1 LVNIRKA
8 IKIVFLFGFALLAL
22 LACTGLALRAHRQ
35 HVIARTIA
43 IRTPNRIDER
53 MYVNI
58 GGIDQWLQIR
68 GQNRNNPVILC
79 LQGGPGASWVAQT
92 TVFLPWEKDF
102 TVVQWDQR
110 GTGKTLETT
119 GPTIADSMSADH
131 MTQDGI
137 EVSEFV
143 RNHLHKDKIILLGFS
158 WGSLLGVHMAKQRP
172 DLFYAYVGTGQ
183 ISNMPKAQ
191 QLSYAYVLEK
201 AHAAKDARAVQRLE
215 SIGPPPFDSLDKIGT
230 FFQTLGKYDCEP
242 DRNPG
247 ASVLTAPNY
256 SLWDIYNLVRG
267 FAVVPTFAV
276 YHEMLSAD
284 LLSLGPDFRIPVFLF
299 QGELDERTQAALA
312 KDYFD
317 QINAPTKEFVLF
329 QGAGHFIVLSMPQ
342 RFVQELV
349 SRVRP
354 LALQQ

>member
-1 LVNIRKA
+1 
-8 IKIVFLFGFALLAL
+8 
-22 LACTGLALRAHRQ
+22 
-35 HVIARTIA
+35 
-43 IRTPNRIDER
+43 
-53 MYVNI
+53 
-58 GGIDQWLQIR
+58 
-68 GQNRNNPVILC
+68 
-79 LQGGPGASWVAQT
+79 
-92 TVFLPWEKDF
+92 
-102 TVVQWDQR
+102 
-110 GTGKTLETT
+110 
-119 GPTIADSMSADH
+119 MSVDH
-131 MTQDGI
+131 MTQDGL
-137 EVSEFV
+137 EVSDFV

-158 WGSLLGVHMAKQRP
+158 WGSLLGVQMAKQRP

-215 SIGPPPFDSLDKIGT
+215 SIGPPPFDSLDTIGT
-230 FFQTLGKYDCEP
+230 FFQTLEKYECDS

-256 SLWDIYNLVRG
+256 SLWDIYNLIRG
-267 FAVVPTFAV
+267 FAVVPTLAV

-284 LLSLGPDFRIPVFLF
+284 LLSRGPDFRIPVFLF

-312 KDYFD
+312 KDYFN
-317 QINAPTKEFVLF
+317 QINAPHKEFVLF
-329 QGAGHFIVLSMPQ
+329 QGGGHFIVLSMPQ

>member
-1 LVNIRKA
+1 LVNIWKA
-8 IKIVFLFGFALLAL
+8 IKTVFLFGFALLVL

-43 IRTPNRIDER
+43 IRTPNGIDER

-58 GGIDQWLQIR
+58 GGIDQWVQIR

-79 LQGGPGASWVAQT
+79 LHGGPGGSWIAQT

-119 GPTIADSMSADH
+119 GPTIADAMSTDH

-183 ISNMPKAQ
+183 QHAEGSAAQ
-191 QLSYAYVLEK
+191 LRLCSGK
-201 AHAAKDARAVQRLE
+201 GGAR
-215 SIGPPPFDSLDKIGT
+215 G
-230 FFQTLGKYDCEP
+230 
-242 DRNPG
+242 
-247 ASVLTAPNY
+247 
-256 SLWDIYNLVRG
+256 
-267 FAVVPTFAV
+267 
-276 YHEMLSAD
+276 
-284 LLSLGPDFRIPVFLF
+284 
-299 QGELDERTQAALA
+299 
-312 KDYFD
+312 
-317 QINAPTKEFVLF
+317 
-329 QGAGHFIVLSMPQ
+329 
-342 RFVQELV
+342 
-349 SRVRP
+349 
-354 LALQQ
+354 